1 MEIKSIKDTITNN
14 LPIKEENFLDEY
26 KDIASLTDTEALYK
40 YQTSEKGL
48 SYSVAKNRLEKDG
61 LNIVIKKENKS
72 RLLFL
77 LESFN
82 DKFIYILLF
91 LAVVNYLLSDPLG
104 SYIIIGVAIISA
116 LIRYFQEYSVYKF
129 NQKLKDGLHTTT
141 NVIRDDK
148 QKEIN
153 TEHVVVGDI
162 VKLNAGCI
170 IPADILLIDS
180 KDLFINQSSFTGES
194 VPVEKNTTYNDAS
207 ELFEISDICFMGSNV
222 ISGSGTG
229 IVVKTGFDT
238 YLGKMSNKV
247 TNVKTKTDFEYGI
260 DKITNML
267 IKYMVVVCI
276 FVFIV
281 YSLIR
286 GNFLE
291 GILFSLSVAV
301 GITPSMLPMIV
312 NVNLTRGTKV
322 LAKKKTLVKNMNS
335 IQNLGAIDV
344 LCTDKTGTLT
354 EDRIVL
360 QKYINIDGEEDESI
374 LEYAFLNSYFST
386 GLKNIVDRAIIS
398 YGEENKLKPIL
409 DNYKKIDEIPF
420 DYERK
425 RMSVVVEE
433 KDKKNYRMFTKGAL
447 EEIISICNKVKYNG
461 KIVNLDKK
469 IITKV
474 EKIVQDLEED
484 GMQVIALASK
494 REYPGINVFDKSYEK
509 DMVFIGLVAFLDPP
523 KGDVKEMLEN
533 LMNIGVK
540 TKIIT
545 GDNQYTTL
553 KICKIVGIENPKL
566 LLGKEVDSL
575 SDKELKK
582 EIEKT
587 DIFARMNPMQK
598 ERIIRLL
605 RESDHVVGYIGDGV
619 NDSPSLKLADVGI
632 CVDNATDIA
641 KEASDIIL
649 LEKDLEVVYDG
660 VVEGR
665 IVYGNIT
672 KYMKM
677 ALSSDFGDVFSI
689 VISCIFLPFL
699 PLLPIQLLI
708 QDFLFEISQICI
720 PYDDVDEE
728 FIAEPHRWDT
738 KDLSKFMNVMGI
750 TSSVIDIMAF
760 AIFWFVLGYN
770 AGFPSYFQTAWFV
783 ECLISE
789 SLIIH
794 FVRTPK
800 IPFIESRANP
810 TLTIATILTII
821 GTIITPIILHPIKS
835 FDFEILPPIYYVYVI
850 ILILIYSV
858 VVEIVKRIYI
868 NKNKKWL

>member
-1 MEIKSIKDTITNN
+1 MKIKNVINTYSESNQ
-14 LPIKEENFLDEY
+14 LEEY
-26 KDIASLTDTEALYK
+26 KELAKKNKTEIIYQYK
-40 YQTSEKGL
+40 TSEEGL
-48 SYSVAKNRLEKDG
+48 TEKEAEKRLDRDG
-61 LNIVIKKENKS
+61 LNIVVKKEKKS

-82 DKFIYILLF
+82 DKFIYILF
-91 LAVVNYLLSDPLG
+91 VLAIINYFLSDALG
-104 SYIIIGVAIISA
+104 SYIIIGVAIVSA
-116 LIRYFQEYSVYKF
+116 LIRYFQDYSVYKF
-129 NQKLKDGLHTTT
+129 NQKLKDELHTTT
-141 NVIRDDK
+141 HAYRNKEVE
-148 QKEIN
+148 EIN
-153 TEHVVVGDI
+153 TEHVVVGDVI
-162 VKLNAGCI
+162 KLNAGCL
-170 IPADILLIDS
+170 IPADMILIES
-180 KDLFINQSSFTGES
+180 KDLFINQSSFTGEN
-194 VPVEKNTTYNDAS
+194 VPVEKSTEYQEKN
-207 ELFEISDICFMGSNV
+207 ELFEIPNICYMGSNV

-229 IVVKTGFDT
+229 VIVKTGFDT

-247 TNVKTKTDFEYGI
+247 SKEKVKTDFEYGI
-260 DKITNML
+260 DKITDML

-281 YSLIR
+281 YSFIR

-291 GILFSLSVAV
+291 GVLFSLSVAV

-322 LAKKKTLVKNMNS
+322 LAKKKTLVKNMSS

-344 LCTDKTGTLT
+344 ICTDKTGTLT

-360 QKYINIDGEEDESI
+360 QRYINIDGDEDESI

-398 YGEENKLKPIL
+398 YGEENNMKPIL
-409 DNYKKIDEIPF
+409 ENYKKIDEIPF

-433 KDKKNYRMFTKGAL
+433 KDEKNYRMFTKGAL
-447 EEIISICNKVKYNG
+447 EEIISICNKVKYKG
-461 KIVNLDKK
+461 KIVDLDDK
-469 IITKV
+469 IIKRV

-494 REYPGINVFDKSYEK
+494 REYPGINIFDKSFEK
-509 DMVFIGLVAFLDPP
+509 NMVFIGLVAFLDPP
-523 KGDVKEMLEN
+523 KDDVKQMLDN
-533 LMNIGVK
+533 LAKVGVK

-545 GDNQYTTL
+545 GDNQYTTK
-553 KICKIVGIENPKL
+553 KICELVGIHNPAI
-566 LLGKEVDSL
+566 LLGKDVDAL

-582 EIEKT
+582 EVERV

-598 ERIIRLL
+598 ERIIKTL
-605 RESDHVVGYIGDGV
+605 RENDHVVGYMGDGV
-619 NDSPSLKLADVGI
+619 NDSPSLKQADVGI

-660 VVEGR
+660 VIEGR
-665 IVYGNIT
+665 VVYGNIT

-689 VISCIFLPFL
+689 VISSIFLPFL
-699 PLLPIQLLI
+699 PLLPIQMLV

-728 FIAEPHRWDT
+728 FIIEPHRWDT
-738 KDLSKFMNVMGI
+738 KDLSKFMNVMGV
-750 TSSVIDIMAF
+750 TSSVIDVLAF
-760 AIFWFVLGYN
+760 LVFWFALGYN
-770 AGFPSYFQTAWFV
+770 ENFPSYFQTAWFV

-794 FVRTPK
+794 FVRTAK
-800 IPFIESRANP
+800 IPFVESRANP
-810 TLTIATILTII
+810 VLTIATILTII
-821 GTIITPIILHPIKS
+821 GTIITPILLHSIPT
-835 FDFEILPPIYYVYVI
+835 FDFEILPPIYYAYVVL
-850 ILILIYSV
+850 LIAIYSV
-858 VVEIVKRIYI
+858 LAEIVKRAYI
-868 NKNKKWL
+868 RKNKKWL

>member
-1 MEIKSIKDTITNN
+1 MKLTNVINIKNEPNPVNDYNEIANASKTEILYN
-14 LPIKEENFLDEY
+14 Y
-26 KDIASLTDTEALYK
+26 K
-40 YQTSEKGL
+40 TSEAGL
-48 SYSVAKNRLEKDG
+48 TKKEANKRLDKDG
-61 LNIVIKKENKS
+61 LNIVIKKEKKS

-91 LAVVNYLLSDPLG
+91 LAVINYLLSDPLG
-104 SYIIIGVAIISA
+104 SYIIIGIAIISA
-116 LIRYFQEYSVYKF
+116 LIRYFQDYSVYKF
-129 NQKLKDGLHTTT
+129 NQKLKDELHSTTHALR
-141 NVIRDDK
+141 NNKIE
-148 QKEIN
+148 EIN

-162 VKLNAGCI
+162 IKLNAGCI
-170 IPADILLIDS
+170 IPADMILIES
-180 KDLFINQSSFTGES
+180 KDLFINQSSYTGEN
-194 VPVEKNTTYNDAS
+194 VPVEKRVEYKETD
-207 ELFEISDICFMGSNV
+207 ELFELQNVCFMGSNV

-229 IVVKTGFDT
+229 VVVKTGFDT
-238 YLGKMSNKV
+238 YLGNMSNKV
-247 TNVKTKTDFEYGI
+247 SKEKIKTDFEVGI
-260 DKITNML
+260 DNITNML
-267 IKYMVVVCI
+267 IKYMVIVCI

-281 YSLIR
+281 YSFIR

-322 LAKKKTLVKNMNS
+322 LARKKTLVKNMNS

-344 LCTDKTGTLT
+344 ICTDKTGTLT

-360 QKYINIDGEEDESI
+360 QRYINIDGDEDESI
-374 LEYAFLNSYFST
+374 LEYAYLNSYFST

-433 KDKKNYRMFTKGAL
+433 KNKTNYRMFTKGAL
-447 EEIISICNKVKYNG
+447 EEIISICNKVKYKG
-461 KIVNLDKK
+461 KIVDLDDK
-469 IITKV
+469 IIKKV
-474 EKIVQDLEED
+474 EKIVKDLEED

-494 REYPGINVFDKSYEK
+494 REYPGINVFDKTDEK
-509 DMVFIGLVAFLDPP
+509 NMVFIGLVAFLDPP
-523 KGDVKEMLEN
+523 KDDVKQMLDN
-533 LMNIGVK
+533 LSRVGVH

-545 GDNQYTTL
+545 GDNQYTTK
-553 KICKIVGIENPKL
+553 KICQLVGIDNPTI
-566 LLGKEVDSL
+566 LLGKEVDGL

-582 EIEKT
+582 VVEKV
-587 DIFARMNPMQK
+587 DIYARMNPMQK
-598 ERIIRLL
+598 ERIIRVL
-605 RESDHVVGYIGDGV
+605 RENHHVVGYMGDGA
-619 NDSPSLKLADVGI
+619 NDSPSLKQADVGI
-632 CVDNATDIA
+632 SVDTATDIA

-649 LEKDLEVVYDG
+649 LEKDLEVIYDG
-660 VVEGR
+660 VMEGR
-665 IVYGNIT
+665 RVYGNIT

-689 VISCIFLPFL
+689 VISSIFLPFL
-699 PLLPIQLLI
+699 PLLPIQMLI

-728 FIAEPHRWDT
+728 FMIEPHRWDT

-750 TSSVIDIMAF
+750 TSSVIDVLAF
-760 AIFWFVLGYN
+760 LVFWYALGYN
-770 AGFPSYFQTAWFV
+770 ANYPSYFQTAWFV

-794 FVRTPK
+794 FVRTEK
-800 IPFIESRANP
+800 IPFIESRATP
-810 TLTIATILTII
+810 ILTGATLLTII
-821 GTIITPIILHPIKS
+821 GTIITPILLHNIHT
-835 FDFEILPPIYYVYVI
+835 FDFEILPPIYYGYVI
-850 ILILIYSV
+850 LLIAIYTIL
-858 VVEIVKRIYI
+858 VEIVKRVYI
-868 NKNKKWL
+868 RKNNKWL

>member
-1 MEIKSIKDTITNN
+1 MGAESITKKITESISLKEVN
-14 LPIKEENFLDEY
+14 PIDEY
-26 KDIASLTDTEALYK
+26 KEIAKLTKTEVLYNYK
-40 YQTSEKGL
+40 SSEAGL
-48 SYSVAKNRLEKDG
+48 TNKEAKKRLEKDG
-61 LNIVIKKENKS
+61 LNIVVKKERKS
-72 RLLFL
+72 RILFL

-82 DKFIYILLF
+82 DKFIYILLV
-91 LAVVNYLLSDPLG
+91 LAVINYFLSDALG
-104 SYIIIGVAIISA
+104 SYIIIGVAVISA
-116 LIRYFQEYSVYKF
+116 LIRYFQDYSVYKF
-129 NQKLKDGLHTTT
+129 NQKLKDELHTTT
-141 NVIRDDK
+141 HVVRGGKVI
-148 QKEIN
+148 EEN
-153 TEHVVVGDI
+153 TEHIVVGDVI
-162 VKLNAGCI
+162 KLNAGSI
-170 IPADILLIDS
+170 IPADMILIDS
-180 KDLFINQSSFTGES
+180 KDLFINQSSFTGEN
-194 VPVEKNTTYNDAS
+194 VPVEKNTFYNDS
-207 ELFEISDICFMGSNV
+207 NEFFELSDICFMGSSV
-222 ISGSGTG
+222 VSGSGTG
-229 IVVKTGFDT
+229 IVFKTGFNT
-238 YLGKMSNKV
+238 YLGSMSKKV
-247 TNVKTKTDFEYGI
+247 IKEKTKTDFENGI

-281 YSLIR
+281 YSFIR
-286 GNFLE
+286 GNLLE

-322 LAKKKTLVKNMNS
+322 LAKKKTLIKNMSS

-360 QKYINIDGEEDESI
+360 QRYINIDGEEDESI
-374 LEYAFLNSYFST
+374 LEYAYLNSYFST

-398 YGEENKLKPIL
+398 YGEENSLKPIL
-409 DNYKKIDEIPF
+409 SKYKKIDEIPF

-447 EEIISICNKVKYNG
+447 EEIISVCNKVKYKG
-461 KIVNLDKK
+461 KITDLNDK
-469 IITKV
+469 IIKRV

-494 REYPGINVFDKSYEK
+494 REYPGINIFDKSYEK

-523 KGDVKEMLEN
+523 KDDVKEMLEN
-533 LMNIGVK
+533 LSKIGIK

-545 GDNQYTTL
+545 GDNQYTTM
-553 KICKIVGIENPKL
+553 KICKLVGLTDQKIM
-566 LLGKEVDSL
+566 LGREIDEL
-575 SDKELKK
+575 SDAKLKK
-582 EIEKT
+582 EVEKV

-605 RESDHVVGYIGDGV
+605 RENDHVVGYMGDGV

-632 CVDNATDIA
+632 CVDTATDIA

-649 LEKDLEVVYDG
+649 LEKDLEVIYHG
-660 VVEGR
+660 VLEGR
-665 IVYGNIT
+665 KVYGNIT

-689 VISCIFLPFL
+689 VISSIFLPFL
-699 PLLPIQLLI
+699 PLLPIQMLI
-708 QDFLFEISQICI
+708 QDFLFEISQIAI

-728 FIAEPHRWDT
+728 FIIEPHRWDT

-750 TSSVIDIMAF
+750 TSSVVDVMAF
-760 AIFWFVLGYN
+760 LIFWFVLGYN
-770 AGFPSYFQTAWFV
+770 ADHPSYFQTAWFV

-794 FVRTPK
+794 FVRTSK
-800 IPFIESRANP
+800 VPFLESCANWKL
-810 TLTIATILTII
+810 TYATFLTIL
-821 GTIITPIILHPIKS
+821 GTIVTPVALHSIPT
-835 FDFEILPPIYYVYVI
+835 FDFEILPPIYYVYVG
-850 ILILIYSV
+850 ILIVIYSV
-858 VVEIVKRIYI
+858 LAEVVKRIYI
-868 NKNKKWL
+868 KKNKKWL

>member
-1 MEIKSIKDTITNN
+1 MIDKLLNKNKDDTLERYKEVSSYDKTKIIYEYKTSENG
-14 LPIKEENFLDEY
+14 LTSEEAEKRLEEN
-26 KDIASLTDTEALYK
+26 
-40 YQTSEKGL
+40 
-48 SYSVAKNRLEKDG
+48 G
-61 LNIVIKKENKS
+61 LNIVVKKDNKK
-72 RLLFL
+72 RIQFL

-91 LAVVNYLLSDPLG
+91 LAVVNYFLSDALG
-104 SYIIIGVAIISA
+104 SYIIIGVAIVSA
-116 LIRYFQEYSVYKF
+116 LIRYFQDYSVYQF
-129 NQKLKDGLHTTT
+129 NKRLKEQLFTTT
-141 NVIRDDK
+141 HVFRDGEVV
-148 QKEIN
+148 EIN
-153 TEHVVVGDI
+153 TEQIVVGDLI
-162 VKLNAGCI
+162 KLNAGSI
-170 IPADILLIDS
+170 IPADLVLIDS

-194 VPVEKNTTYNDAS
+194 VPVEKNCISNDTD
-207 ELFEISDICFMGSNV
+207 ELFEINNICFMGSNV
-222 ISGSGTG
+222 VSGSGIG
-229 IVVKTGFDT
+229 VVVKSGFDT
-238 YLGKMSNKV
+238 YLGNMSKKV
-247 TNVKTKTDFEYGI
+247 TKAKEKTNFEQGI

-267 IKYMVVVCI
+267 INYMIVVCI
-276 FVFIV
+276 FVFII

-312 NVNLTRGTKV
+312 NVNLTKGTKV

-360 QKYINIDGEEDESI
+360 QRYINIDGDEDESI
-374 LEYAFLNSYFST
+374 LEYAYLNSYFST
-386 GLKNIVDRAIIS
+386 GLKNLVDRAIIS
-398 YGEENKLKPIL
+398 YGNENQLEPIL
-409 DNYKKIDEIPF
+409 KKYNKIDEIPF

-433 KDKKNYRMFTKGAL
+433 KETKKYRMFTKGAL
-447 EEIISICNKVKYNG
+447 EEIISICNKVKYEG
-461 KIVNLDKK
+461 KIVDLDDK
-469 IITKV
+469 IIHNV
-474 EKIVQDLEED
+474 EKIVKDLQED

-494 REYPGINVFDKSYEK
+494 REYPGVNVFDKSYEN

-523 KGDVKEMLEN
+523 KDDVKEMLGK
-533 LMNIGVK
+533 LANIGVK

-545 GDNQYTTL
+545 GDNQYSTT
-553 KICKIVGIENPKL
+553 KICKLVGLDNPEI
-566 LLGKEVDSL
+566 LLGKDIDEMSDNEL
-575 SDKELKK
+575 SKK
-582 EIEKT
+582 VEKV

-598 ERIIRLL
+598 ERIIRALK
-605 RESDHVVGYIGDGV
+605 ENDHVIGYMGDGV
-619 NDSPSLKLADVGI
+619 NDSPSLRLADVGI
-632 CVDNATDIA
+632 SVDTATDVA

-665 IVYGNIT
+665 NVYGNIT

-708 QDFLFEISQICI
+708 QDFLFEISQIMI
-720 PYDDVDEE
+720 PYDDVDKE
-728 FIAEPHRWDT
+728 FIKVPHRWDT

-750 TSSVIDIMAF
+750 TSSVIDVCAF
-760 AIFWFVLGYN
+760 LIFWFVLGYN
-770 AGFPSYFQTAWFV
+770 NDYASYFQTAWFV

-794 FVRTPK
+794 FCRTSK
-800 IPFIESRANP
+800 IPFIESRANWKLTVA
-810 TLTIATILTII
+810 TLLTII
-821 GTIITPIILHPIKS
+821 GTIITPILLHSIPS
-835 FDFEILPPIYYVYVI
+835 FHFEILPPIYYLYVVGLLIAYAI
-850 ILILIYSV
+850 I
-858 VVEIVKRIYI
+858 VEIVKRIYMK
-868 NKNKKWL
+868 KNNWL